1 MGARREQSADVIASC
16 LWKQS
21 GTTQRAAEA
30 PPVPVGRPITREQ
43 LHKSTPLEHFD
54 RLMDFLLVG
63 CENQHACVP
72 NDIQTNMLL
81 LSFRQ

>member
-1 MGARREQSADVIASC
+1 MGARREQSADVIEPY

-21 GTTQRAAEA
+21 GTTQRAVEA
-30 PPVPVGRPITREQ
+30 PPVSVGCPINREQ
-43 LHKSTPLEHFD
+43 LQKNTPLEHFD
-54 RLMDFLLVG
+54 RLMDFLQVG

-72 NDIQTNMLL
+72 NDILTNVLL